1 MKEKNQNSA
10 GHPADNT
17 VTATKSFGDK
27 LKSHWK
33 LLLVIGIAVIVV
45 AAAATALI
53 LHFQNEYNKKVS
65 AAVNVSTFY
74 EGIYVNDVDL
84 SGKTMEEAKEL
95 MKAVEDSLRPTIALT
110 LTYGE
115 QKFDFTD
122 QDFQFSYDT
131 DKILEEAYQVARK
144 GTDRER
150 YQEILALKENPKKF
164 TITCTPDY
172 SNVPNLVSSVAE
184 QIDKAPV
191 DAHVSSFNPS
201 SDNMF
206 TYADGEKGVKVNQE
220 TMCQKMLEALETNQG
235 GTIELVTEELPFT
248 VTKEEISQNTKLIS
262 TYQTISTNGANG
274 NSNIRLALSHINGKE
289 IKPGETLSF
298 LKSVGN
304 PGDPRQGWKKA
315 GVISKGKMIQ
325 DYGGGICQA
334 ATTLYGA
341 ALRADLTI
349 VRRGNHS
356 WPSVYE
362 QIGQDAAVS
371 YPGQDLQIK
380 NDSDSSMFIW
390 AGMIG
395 NKVTVRIYGK
405 QPSEWDTIKVFSSKT
420 GSITPEATIYKD
432 DPSLP
437 KGTEKVDVQS
447 RTGYTASAYRV
458 FYKNGA
464 EVRRENLPNSYYR
477 PIQGVILRGTKETAP
492 PAESQ
497 PESSVP
503 ESQPES
509 SEASVQET
517 E

>member
-1 MKEKNQNSA
+1 MKEKKQYSA
-10 GHPADNT
+10 GVPAED
-17 VTATKSFGDK
+17 TAAVKRSFGDRMK
-27 LKSHWK
+27 AHWK
-33 LLLVIGIAVIVV
+33 LFLIIGIAIIVV
-45 AAAATALI
+45 AAAATALV
-53 LHFQNEYNKKVS
+53 LYFQNEYNKKVS
-65 AAVNVSTFY
+65 AAVNISTFY
-74 EGIYVNDVDL
+74 DGIYVNDVDL

-95 MKAVEDSLRPTIALT
+95 MKTVEDSLRPTISLT

-115 QKFDFTD
+115 QTFNFTD
-122 QDFQFSYDT
+122 SDFQFTYDT
-131 DKILEEAYQVARK
+131 DQILEQAYNVAREGSDK
-144 GTDRER
+144 ER
-150 YQEILALKENPKKF
+150 YKKILALKENPEKF

-172 SNVPNLVSSVAE
+172 SNVPELVASVAE
-184 QIDKAPV
+184 QIDKEPV
-191 DAHVSSFNPS
+191 NAYVSSFNPS
-201 SDNMF
+201 ADNMF
-206 TYADGEKGVKVNQE
+206 TYAEGETGVKVDQE
-220 TMCQKMLEALETNQG
+220 TMCQKMTEALETSQG
-235 GTIELVTEELPFT
+235 GTIELVTEELPYT
-248 VTKEEISQNTKLIS
+248 ITKEEISQYTKLIS

-274 NSNIRLALSHINGKE
+274 NSNIRLALSHINGSE
-289 IKPGETLSF
+289 IKPGETFSF
-298 LKSVGN
+298 LNAVGN
-304 PGDPRQGWKKA
+304 PGDPNQGWKKA

-341 ALRADLTI
+341 ALRADFTI

-371 YPGQDLQIK
+371 YPGQDLQIR
-380 NDSDSSMFIW
+380 NDSDASMFIW

-405 QPSEWDTIKVFSSKT
+405 QPSEWDTIEVYSSQT

-437 KGTEKVDVQS
+437 EGTEKVDVQS

-477 PIQGVILRGTKETAP
+477 PIQGVILRGTKKVEA
-492 PAESQ
+492 PAESA
-497 PESSVP
+497 
-503 ESQPES
+503 PES
-509 SEASVQET
+509 SETETSTQET